1 MEMTIRAHTGYQGV
15 GMDKTKALKALTA
28 ILLAAG
34 TILNVA
40 SYLTGD
46 RIQGALSF
54 YTLFAALILL
64 VYTLLPSAAGP
75 PQSELDE
82 NP

>member
-1 MEMTIRAHTGYQGV
+1 
-15 GMDKTKALKALTA
+15 MDKTKALKALTT

-34 TILNVA
+34 TILNIT

-46 RIQGALSF
+46 SVQGALSF

-64 VYTLLPSAAGP
+64 VYTLLPGAMGP
-75 PQSELDE
+75 KQGELDE
-82 NP
+82 NPG

>member
-1 MEMTIRAHTGYQGV
+1 
-15 GMDKTKALKALTA
+15 MDKNKALKALTA

-34 TILNVA
+34 TILNIA

-46 RIQGALSF
+46 KVQGTLSF

-64 VYTLLPSAAGP
+64 VYTLLPRAMGV

-82 NP
+82 NPG